1 MGLDLEA
8 EKWPRIPNIADTASY
23 KFPPASLAA
32 GTAEDAE
39 DKEKEKLKFGVQIEG
54 TADWHHDELVQSE
67 KNLAVKHQ
75 LQTNTRFFSESININ

>member
-1 MGLDLEA
+1 
-8 EKWPRIPNIADTASY
+8 
-23 KFPPASLAA
+23 LAA